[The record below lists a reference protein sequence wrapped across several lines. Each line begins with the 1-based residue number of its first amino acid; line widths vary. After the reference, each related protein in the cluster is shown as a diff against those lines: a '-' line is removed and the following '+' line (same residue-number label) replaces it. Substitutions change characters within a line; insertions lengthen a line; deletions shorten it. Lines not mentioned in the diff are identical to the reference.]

1 MSRVAG
7 TQTQFSTTITDFSG
21 GEKSFIEIPFEA
33 GPETERI
40 EVSYHFPFGGGG
52 SVIDLGMAHRGRMR
66 GWTGSERGHITIEA
80 DAATPGYDAGEL
92 AGRWDVVLGIVKLGE
107 NCKVEVTVRVVAKQP
122 RWFVGELHSHTEHSD
137 GGVTVLDAIH
147 RARASRL
154 DFVALTDHNTISQNF
169 IRPDDPSI
177 LVMPAMELTSYY
189 GHTNFLGVPRPV
201 EDWRCTSPL
210 DVADRMAE
218 ARANGA
224 TIVINHPFQRSAGGK
239 WQSGFEVAF
248 DAIEIWNGNWSPMN
262 EEALAFWQERLV
274 AGHRTPATG
283 GSDFHLKNRR
293 RHGRPANRVFAAGR
307 SIADILAAVRA
318 GTNVVSFAPEDT
330 TAEPLSSD
338 APMFGAVV
346 PVGSPWAVRFDGL
359 TIGDTIRTVT
369 DRGVTASMEAF
380 EGTSVLE
387 GKLSNRFTRFEVW
400 HGDEPRLFTNPVYA
414 E

>member
-1 MSRVAG
+1 MAG
-7 TQTQFSTTITDFSG
+7 TQTQFSRTITEFPG

-33 GPETERI
+33 GANTERI
-40 EVSYHFPFGGGG
+40 EVSYHFPFGSGG
-52 SVIDLGMAHRGRMR
+52 SVIDLGMAHEGRMR

-80 DAATPGYDAGEL
+80 DAATPGYDAGVL
-92 AGRWDVVLGIVKLGE
+92 DGRWDVVLGVVKLGE
-107 NCKVEVTVRVVAKQP
+107 NCKVDVTVRVVTKQP

-189 GHTNFLGVPRPV
+189 GHANFLGLQKPV
-201 EDWRCTSPL
+201 ADWRCTSPA
-210 DVADRMAE
+210 DVADKMAE

-224 TIVINHPFQRSAGGK
+224 TIVINHPFQRSAGGR

-248 DAIEIWNGNWSPMN
+248 DAVEIWNGNWSPTN
-262 EEALAFWQERLV
+262 EEALAFWQEWLV

-293 RHGRPANRVFAAGR
+293 RHGRPANRVFAEGR
-307 SIADILAAVRA
+307 SVTDILAAVRA
-318 GTNVVSFAPEDT
+318 GRNVVSFSPEDT
-330 TAEPLSSD
+330 TAEPISSD
-338 APMFGAVV
+338 APMFGDTVAA
-346 PVGSPWAVRFDGL
+346 GTSYAVRFDGL
-359 TIGDTIRTVT
+359 TIGDSIRTVT
-369 DRGVTASMEAF
+369 EDGVTEMLEAG
-380 EGTSVLE
+380 EGSGVIE
-387 GKLSNRFTRFEVW
+387 GRVPGRFVRFEVW
-400 HGDEPRLFTNPVYA
+400 HGAEPRLFTNPVYA